1 MTNSPKDQ
9 RLSVVGL
16 GKLGAPLLA
25 VLAARGFNTIGIDK
39 NQKFV
44 ESIKNLIA
52 PVLEPQ
58 LQELL
63 NAHSERISA
72 TTSLE
77 VAIAESD
84 ATFVVV
90 PTPSDE
96 NGRFSLRYAQKALEE
111 IGHCLRKKNAWHLI
125 VMTSTVMPGACMQ
138 ELVIALEKTSNK
150 TSGKDFGFCY
160 SPEFIALG
168 SVVSDLLNPDMCLI
182 GEFDAKSGD
191 YLADIYRQMI
201 ENEAPIKRMNIVNAE
216 ITKIALN
223 SYVTMKISFANT
235 LAEICEQFDGGNV
248 EITSQAIGADSR
260 VGTKYLKGAL
270 GFGGPCFPR
279 DNTAFA
285 RMANDVGC
293 NALLATA
300 THEINDRQVARLS
313 AKLASCVAPGSR
325 IGVLGL
331 AYKTGTPV
339 VERSQGMEIAV
350 ELAQQGF
357 EVTAFDSLAQPVAAD
372 FGSATVTVAS
382 SANACVVDCAAIVLA
397 LPEPGHIEATN
408 SVCADKPV
416 IVLDCWRALDPDTI
430 GESIEVMAIGVND
443 WPG

>member
-1 MTNSPKDQ
+1 
-9 RLSVVGL
+9 
-16 GKLGAPLLA
+16 
-25 VLAARGFNTIGIDK
+25 
-39 NQKFV
+39 
-44 ESIKNLIA
+44 
-52 PVLEPQ
+52 
-58 LQELL
+58 
-63 NAHSERISA
+63 
-72 TTSLE
+72 
-77 VAIAESD
+77 
-84 ATFVVV
+84 
-90 PTPSDE
+90 
-96 NGRFSLRYAQKALEE
+96 
-111 IGHCLRKKNAWHLI
+111 
-125 VMTSTVMPGACMQ
+125 
-138 ELVIALEKTSNK
+138 
-150 TSGKDFGFCY
+150 
-160 SPEFIALG
+160 
-168 SVVSDLLNPDMCLI
+168 
-182 GEFDAKSGD
+182 
-191 YLADIYRQMI
+191 
-201 ENEAPIKRMNIVNAE
+201 MNIVNAE

-397 LPEPGHIEATN
+397 LPEPG
-408 SVCADKPV
+408 
-416 IVLDCWRALDPDTI
+416 
-430 GESIEVMAIGVND
+430 
-443 WPG
+443 